1 MEALTTISS
10 KYQIMIPREVRDQFN
25 LKPGQKVMFIPYKN
39 SIRLVIV
46 PPIKDA
52 RGIFKGMNT
61 DNIREEV
68 DEER

>member
-10 KYQIMIPREVRDQFN
+10 KYQIMIPREVREQFN
-25 LKPGQKVMFIPYKN
+25 LQPGQKVMFIPYKN

-46 PPIKDA
+46 PSIKEA
-52 RGIFKGMNT
+52 RGIFKGIDT
-61 DNIREEV
+61 DSIREEV